1 MLTIARV
8 LIKDNFGIKE
18 KQKGKN
24 LMVSPAKDS
33 HCKIIIIIK
42 HLPLLCAHY
51 VSDTVLRAFV
61 PFVIYITLTTTL

>member
-1 MLTIARV
+1 
-8 LIKDNFGIKE
+8 
-18 KQKGKN
+18 
-24 LMVSPAKDS
+24 MVSPPKDS
-33 HCKIIIIIK
+33 HRKIIIIK